1 MDKSKLE
8 VKVFSPYQVF
18 YRGSAISLSATNKTG
33 PFDIL
38 YNHSNFFSL
47 LTSGRVSVNTG
58 FEKVEIDIE
67 SGFVKVTNNSV
78 VLFANV

>member
-1 MDKSKLE
+1 MEKNRLD

-18 YRGSAISLSATNKTG
+18 YKGSAISLSASNKTG

-38 YNHSNFFSL
+38 FNHSNFFAL
-47 LTSGRVSVNTG
+47 LTAGRVSVNTG

-67 SGFVKVTNNSV
+67 SGFVKVTNNHV